1 MGNPLLDL
9 QVATLD
15 TQIHAKYGLAE
26 DGADLINS
34 ENSASLLPIFDD
46 ISTLGNK
53 IEFVP
58 GGSAQNTVRVCQWMV
73 KAFGVNLKSCYFF
86 GAVGKDKYGQILHE
100 KAQAAN
106 IEVRYQE
113 VPTEK
118 TGTCAVLVFGNKRFS
133 TRFTSILRIP
143 PIFRSLVAH
152 LGAAEHFTH
161 VHLNIEANQSLI
173 EKISNFYVEGY
184 FLTVSLES
192 ILFLATHV
200 ISSTRPKHF
209 ALNLSAEYICQ
220 FFSDRLEKVLP
231 YVDILFGNKQE
242 ALAYAK
248 TREIGKTDV
257 GDIALYLSEKEK
269 VNGEKKRI
277 VVITQGHLPV
287 LVAHDGKLTQFP
299 VEPISED
306 QIVDTNGAGDAFCGG
321 FLAAFSTGRSLDLC
335 VRAGNFAARTIIQQI
350 GCTFPNECAYSE

>member
-73 KAFGVNLKSCYFF
+73 QAFGVNLKSCYFF

-118 TGTCAVLVFGNKRFS
+118 TGTCA
-133 TRFTSILRIP
+133 
-143 PIFRSLVAH
+143 
-152 LGAAEHFTH
+152 
-161 VHLNIEANQSLI
+161 ANQSLI
-173 EKISNFYVEGY
+173 EKICNFYVEGY

-192 ILFLATHV
+192 ILFLATHAV
-200 ISSTRPKHF
+200 SSTRPKHF

-231 YVDILFGNKQE
+231 YVDILFGNTQE

-248 TREIGKTDV
+248 TRKIGTTDI
-257 GDIALYLSEKEK
+257 GEIALYLSEKEK

-287 LVAHDGKLTQFP
+287 LVAHDDKLTQFP

-350 GCTFPNECAYSE
+350 GCTFPNECVYSE